1 MSRLN
6 EFLRCS
12 KVTQIML
19 HFISKYFAAW
29 VWWSACSK
37 YKRLLGNMYSVYGS
51 LCDVTNCCRKEGME
65 NYTTLNVIKHA
76 YKLNIK
82 HIVDPTEVGNKCRV
96 IFLNS
101 LYHKVDLRQ
110 YHVNALKNC
119 LGEALPWDLLQV
131 RSNQDQKK
139 VTYLSVRWYQMGQP
153 L

>member
-1 MSRLN
+1 MFCRMSVMN
-6 EFLRCS
+6 CMF
-12 KVTQIML
+12 KVQTV
-19 HFISKYFAAW
+19 AW
-29 VWWSACSK
+29 KHV
-37 YKRLLGNMYSVYGS
+37 YSVYWS

-119 LGEALPWDLLQV
+119 LGEASSRIVFKCDQIKIRKKSRIFLWGGTKWDSLFKSRLK
-131 RSNQDQKK
+131 SPINKLYIAIF
-139 VTYLSVRWYQMGQP
+139 VTQHT
-153 L
+153 